1 MLKIAVSRGFGEG
14 CKQVDYSVTVQ
25 DTNKRFRTR
34 LVHQKRGPQLRG
46 FVVKKISGEMPH
58 FDISVVFFFKKSEN
72 HHMRPSRTMRR
83 KTPVKVSFFWSNGIT
98 FDLHIVWLWFFYQCH
113 TLIQGQLFNIY
124 NIVITPTQKILSW
137 FEVESHAKK
146 RLNFDMDLSF
156 IHVTFW
162 PNWKNLFLLRHNMF
176 ETSGDTLI
184 VTTRFPWV

>member
-83 KTPVKVSFFWSNGIT
+83 KTPVKVSFFYPMVQLLIYSSYDYDFFTSVIPLSRSNFLIYIT
-98 FDLHIVWLWFFYQCH
+98 
-113 TLIQGQLFNIY
+113 
-124 NIVITPTQKILSW
+124 S
-137 FEVESHAKK
+137 S
-146 RLNFDMDLSF
+146 
-156 IHVTFW
+156 
-162 PNWKNLFLLRHNMF
+162 
-176 ETSGDTLI
+176 
-184 VTTRFPWV
+184 